1 MINLVNMSKLNVLI
15 SLCQKACDPD
25 TSAAQ
30 SEYKGKWV
38 TGRESV
44 PNPSVSKS
52 TKQGKPYAPPIRA
65 KLTARKTD
73 GAEGKGK

>member
-52 TKQGKPYAPPIRA
+52 TKQGKPYVPPVNG
-65 KLTARKTD
+65 KVDRKENRW
-73 GAEGKGK
+73 GRG